1 MAEKVARTRAIT
13 EIAPDVLVLSATCE
27 EPPALAWR
35 AGQFLSIRCGAADAA
50 DPARRSYSIASS
62 PLEKDRFDLLV
73 KLLPQGVGSELF
85 ASLRP
90 GDPIHFTGPMGF
102 FVNDLQ
108 HAGDAVYCATGTGI
122 AAALPMIEETL
133 ARPNETGRVLFYW
146 GMRSE
151 EELYWIERLTRLEHP
166 RFSHQI
172 CLSRPSPAWS
182 GARGRINGHVIAAL
196 PQLVKPVFYLVGN
209 GDMVRDLKAALLAEK
224 VDRKRQI
231 RQEIFYPETRSSA

>member
-1 MAEKVARTRAIT
+1 MAEKVARTREIA
-13 EIAPDVLVLSATCE
+13 EIAPDVLVLSASCE
-27 EPPALAWR
+27 EPPALSWR
-35 AGQFLSIRCGAADAA
+35 AGQFLSIRCGAADAP

-62 PLEKDRFDLLV
+62 PLEKDNFELLV

-85 ASLRP
+85 AGLRP
-90 GDPIHFTGPMGF
+90 GDPLHFTGPMGF

-108 HAGDAVYCATGTGI
+108 HAGDAVYCATGTGV

-133 ARPNETGRVLFYW
+133 ARATEAGRVLLYW
-146 GMRSE
+146 GMRSL
-151 EELYWIERLTRLEHP
+151 EELYWEERLAALKHP
-166 RFSHQI
+166 RFTVEI
-172 CLSRPSPAWS
+172 CLSRPPAEWN
-182 GARGRINGHVIAAL
+182 GGRGHINGHVIAAL

-209 GDMVRDLKAALLAEK
+209 GDMVRDLKGMLIAEK

>member
-1 MAEKVARTRAIT
+1 MAEKVARTREIA
-13 EIAPDVLVLSATCE
+13 EIAPDVLVLSASCE
-27 EPPALAWR
+27 EPPALSWR

-62 PLEKDRFDLLV
+62 PLAKDRFELLV

-85 ASLRP
+85 AALRP

-122 AAALPMIEETL
+122 AAALPMMEETL
-133 ARPNETGRVLFYW
+133 ARPGESGRVLLYW
-146 GMRSE
+146 GMRSP
-151 EELYWIERLTRLEHP
+151 EELYWVERLAALKHP
-166 RFSHQI
+166 RFSYSL
-172 CLSRPSPAWS
+172 CLSRPPADWN
-182 GARGRINGHVIAAL
+182 GGRGHINGHVIAAL
-196 PQLVKPVFYLVGN
+196 PELVKPVFYLVGN
-209 GDMVRDLKAALLAEK
+209 GDMVRDLKGMLIAEK